1 MTRISPAD
9 QLAAIMRAQIASLR
23 GKGTAGKAGRTAPPK
38 PNQKAAK
45 ESDLAALTA
54 ERIRAIPVDDP
65 QRKQKA
71 LRAFLECVVLSE
83 LGQHLVNDPAF
94 VRMIDHVQER
104 MQADPE
110 LARASDEAA
119 EALLKTG

>member
-1 MTRISPAD
+1 MTHISAAD

-23 GKGTAGKAGRTAPPK
+23 AKGVAGKTGRAASGKASPK
-38 PNQKAAK
+38 K
-45 ESDLAALTA
+45 ESDLGALTA
-54 ERIRAIPVDDP
+54 HRIRAIPADDP

-71 LRAFLECVVLSE
+71 LRAFLECVVLAE

-104 MQADPE
+104 MQSDPE
-110 LARASDEAA
+110 LARASQEAA